1 MKKLK
6 RLRYN
11 SKPKVGE
18 FLVWK
23 NSKGK
28 VFKKNPRDR
37 KMIGE
42 IRRKEGKKQV
52 IVGYINQKDKKS
64 GKPKAKKVRAIAEDF
79 VMMKK
84 VVKQPNIRETVS
96 SLTFRIHSDRF
107 ITSQIPRQ
115 IRRKLQ
121 QALDQNGEII
131 FSLAVFHPRVGEHD
145 TTPRYL
151 ESIPDYLDYIIFR
164 DIKNMLDSLSIRL
177 SPKKEGSSKQN
188 KRHYKRYAEITLKLS
203 GVDF

>member
-1 MKKLK
+1 M
-6 RLRYN
+6 
-11 SKPKVGE
+11 GE

-37 KMIGE
+37 KMVGE
-42 IRRKEGKKQV
+42 IRRMEGKRQV

-64 GKPKAKKVRAIAEDF
+64 GKPSPKKVRAIGEDY
-79 VMMKK
+79 VKMKK

-96 SLTFRIHSDRF
+96 SLKFRLSSSRF
-107 ITSQIPRQ
+107 ITSQIPAR
-115 IRRKLQ
+115 IKRKLQ
-121 QALDQNGEII
+121 QAIDENGQVI
-131 FSLAVFHPRVGEHD
+131 FWFSVFHPRVGEHD
-145 TTPRYL
+145 TTSRYI
-151 ESIPDYLDYIIFR
+151 EEVPDYINYVVFR

-177 SPKKEGSSKQN
+177 SPKKEGSRKQN
-188 KRHYKRYAEITLKLS
+188 QRHYKRYAEITMRLS